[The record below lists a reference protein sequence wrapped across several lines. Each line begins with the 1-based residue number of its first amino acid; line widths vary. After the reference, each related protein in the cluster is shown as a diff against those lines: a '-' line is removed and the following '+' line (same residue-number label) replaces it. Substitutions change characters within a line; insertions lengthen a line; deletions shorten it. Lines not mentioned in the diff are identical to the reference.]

1 MHRGA
6 GRTVLTTILALV
18 FGFAVTGVGF
28 KLQWHQMNAT
38 IKAQSVAPLLN
49 HGTNLRI
56 AVCLPVLEAAQRV
69 GDVGLPVFALLV
81 IANILFWAAIP
92 WALYSAVRRM
102 THRGEHAPA
111 A

>member
-6 GRTVLTTILALV
+6 GRLALAAIPALF

-28 KLQWHQMNAT
+28 KLQWHQMNDT
-38 IKAQSVAPLLN
+38 IRSQSVAPLMN
-49 HGTNLRI
+49 PGTNLKI
-56 AVCLPVLEAAQRV
+56 TVCLPVLEAAQEV
-69 GDVGLPVFALLV
+69 GNSGFPVFVLLV

-92 WALYSAVRRM
+92 LILYLGLRRM
-102 THRGEHAPA
+102 PHRGGHAPA